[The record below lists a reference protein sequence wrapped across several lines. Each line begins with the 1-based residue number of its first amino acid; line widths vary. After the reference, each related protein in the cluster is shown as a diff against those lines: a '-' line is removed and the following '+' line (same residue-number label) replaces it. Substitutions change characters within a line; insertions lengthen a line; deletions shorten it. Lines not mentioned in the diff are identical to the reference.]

1 MPVCLRVCVP
11 RLRLQYFLAGLL
23 WIAVT
28 ILRAFIMD
36 DGQHPGILRVF
47 ITVDGQ
53 HPGFMPTDKY
63 GFPAP
68 DEGERQGMTYSL

>member
-36 DGQHPGILRVF
+36 DGQHPGV
-47 ITVDGQ
+47 
-53 HPGFMPTDKY
+53 MPTNKY
-63 GFPAP
+63 GFPDP
-68 DEGERQGMTYSL
+68 DEGQHRGMTYSL